1 MKKQLESAR
10 GDAENMRASLVSAI
24 AGPSANAKSF
34 KNVSLDGMFRIYQ
47 KQVSEGGSGNK
58 LGGTRRGSSRRSV
71 RPSSR
76 ASGSPPGTP
85 DSAGGS
91 GGGAPS
97 GGSDAGGKAD
107 EDGPDALHQVLA
119 AEREAQSLK
128 AYVAAW
134 LDTLCR
140 RRSHVRFASHNR
152 KLHERVESLEEELQH
167 ARNVARNVHGAKAK
181 VSDMANRARK
191 EKQGRLRAEDEV
203 RRGMEKVEALMEHIE
218 KLMVHLKH
226 EAAAKAKA
234 FDAQRR
240 GTRLHMV
247 SCGCNLGAL
256 TGCVRQL
263 SETFSC

>member
-140 RRSHVRFASHNR
+140 RRSHVRLLCQSQPEAARASG
-152 KLHERVESLEEELQH
+152 VT
-167 ARNVARNVHGAKAK
+167 
-181 VSDMANRARK
+181 
-191 EKQGRLRAEDEV
+191 
-203 RRGMEKVEALMEHIE
+203 RRG
-218 KLMVHLKH
+218 
-226 EAAAKAKA
+226 AAARSKRG
-234 FDAQRR
+234 AQRAWSQ
-240 GTRLHMV
+240 GE
-247 SCGCNLGAL
+247 S
-256 TGCVRQL
+256 Q
-263 SETFSC
+263 